1 MGRPMK
7 RLTVLI
13 LGFAMLVAG
22 GLASLGPLGC
32 AGIPSDNAMLDHF
45 SKHAGE
51 FQELLD
57 LYRADPGLE
66 QRAAA
71 NAASSDPYPALAA
84 QSESAT
90 QTRYEQLR
98 KLLKVESVELFEDR
112 PNALE
117 LVYRTFGGDSP
128 GYKGYLC
135 SQSAPSPLVTSTD
148 DFEGDDGAVYRRIDT
163 SWFIFCV
170 RSPGP
175 GRVVG
180 EGSPQG
186 GGA

>member
-1 MGRPMK
+1 MK

-13 LGFAMLVAG
+13 LGFVILVAG
-22 GLASLGPLGC
+22 GLADLGNLGC
-32 AGIPSDNAMLDHF
+32 AGIPSDKAMLDHF

-57 LYRADPGLE
+57 LYRADPELE

-71 NAASSDPYPALAA
+71 HAASSDPYPALAA
-84 QSESAT
+84 QPESAT

-98 KLLKVESVELFEDR
+98 RLLKVESVSSSRDR
-112 PNALE
+112 PDE
-117 LVYRTFGGDSP
+117 LAVVYRSFGRLSP

-148 DFEGDDGAVYRRIDT
+148 DLERNGGPVYRRING
-163 SWFIFCV
+163 SWYIFCV
-170 RSPGP
+170 RLPGP
-175 GRVVG
+175 GRVVS
-180 EGSPQG
+180 EDSDI
-186 GGA
+186 GAGT